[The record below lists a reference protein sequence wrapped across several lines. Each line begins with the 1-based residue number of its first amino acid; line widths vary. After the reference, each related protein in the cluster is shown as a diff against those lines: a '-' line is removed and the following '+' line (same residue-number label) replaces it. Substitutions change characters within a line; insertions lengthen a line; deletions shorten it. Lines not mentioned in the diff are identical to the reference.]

1 MCHLSLDTVPKIS
14 NPQCDQCVGST
25 WREPTVRRVHRE
37 VRHAAITCRLAPMT
51 WNVSPSL
58 RTTKLQTVCITC
70 IQFLWFHD
78 VPSKWQHG
86 MFLRVS
92 KYHIPAQEFYAS
104 NISKHRYLE
113 NRTSTSVLFSA
124 DSIPC
129 RTRCLA
135 SSVHE
140 DFYLKVKLLRY
151 THVAIWIVSYH
162 ACKDATRPISFA
174 WAFCGHHECK
184 LAVIMNQN
192 ASFLMW
198 WKLKINHL
206 PTQAYVHWKMIW
218 CIYGCFH
225 CCRTWKTITQTPP
238 VLDDILSR
246 ADPVVC
252 APQGR
257 VMTSTF
263 PWQPV
268 NRALPVTLSPGPK
281 SPCGKTRC
289 QHGQPDIFCRNQ
301 KTMSKQKP
309 SIRQTEFTYQSELL
323 SLKKIPEL
331 PYSWES
337 ARISCMANAFD
348 PQGCLFHIIGGFLDI
363 RCSYRWIDETSAAE
377 GSTEGCGSKF
387 HTSHFL
393 HGSSRCCLAGWV
405 LQPFTAFCQT
415 VWQSVIL
422 TRSSSAAPSVPTSIQ
437 E

>member
-198 WKLKINHL
+198 WKLKINHV

-289 QHGQPDIFCRNQ
+289 QHGQPDIFCRSNQDSRNQ

-309 SIRQTEFTYQSELL
+309 FSSVRLNLPTNL
-323 SLKKIPEL
+323 SFWVWKKSLSCPTLENQHASPAWPMPLIL
-331 PYSWES
+331 
-337 ARISCMANAFD
+337 RVVFFISLED
-348 PQGCLFHIIGGFLDI
+348 SLISDV
-363 RCSYRWIDETSAAE
+363 RIDESTKLPQLRGQLKVAARSFTLLISSMAPRAAALQVE
-377 GSTEGCGSKF
+377 CYSRLQHSVRRCGKA
-387 HTSHFL
+387 L
-393 HGSSRCCLAGWV
+393 Y
-405 LQPFTAFCQT
+405 
-415 VWQSVIL
+415 
-422 TRSSSAAPSVPTSIQ
+422 
-437 E
+437 